1 VAARTIL
8 AMTVP
13 VLRAK
18 LSELDLNMSD
28 RKGALQDRLF
38 YHYEL
43 VVADDEDGDADEDGA
58 NVSVSSNYQDAV

>member
-1 VAARTIL
+1 LNCASVCKRLKRITVAARTIL

-28 RKGALQDRLF
+28 RKGACRIGCF
-38 YHYEL
+38 IIM
-43 VVADDEDGDADEDGA
+43 
-58 NVSVSSNYQDAV
+58 N